1 LPVVREYRPINL
13 GIVIETV
20 DAEKAWNAF
29 RLGKRATEKGD
40 DVSVFLLGEGVEA
53 VEVNEP
59 FDVEEKAREF
69 DEAGGELL
77 ACGTCLEIREQEGD
91 ELCPVSTLD
100 DLYEVIESS
109 DRLMTVG

>member
-1 LPVVREYRPINL
+1 MKL
-13 GIVIETV
+13 GIVIETA

-40 DVSVFLLGEGVEA
+40 EVSVFLLGEGVEC
-53 VEVNEP
+53 VEVREP

-69 DEAGGELL
+69 DEADGELL

-100 DLYEVIESS
+100 DLYDVIDSS
-109 DRLMTVG
+109 DKLLTVG

>member
-1 LPVVREYRPINL
+1 MEL
-13 GIVIETV
+13 GIVIETA

-100 DLYEVIESS
+100 DLYEVVETS
-109 DRLMTVG
+109 DKLLTIG